1 MAWHVYVARCGDG
14 TLYTGITT
22 DPARREAA
30 HNAGRGAAYT
40 RSRRP
45 VRLIHVEPAAD
56 RGAAL
61 RRELAIKRLP
71 RPDKERLVTRTLP
84 RSAPAPT
91 SEYRGFRPAAL
102 AFLRRLARH
111 NTREWFERNRAVY
124 DTEVRDPLRSLVEE
138 MDVRLA
144 RLAPEITGDPRRSV
158 FRIHRDVRFSADKSP
173 YKTNAACQFYHGDAG
188 RGAGQDAEGAGAGLY
203 FQLADGECF
212 VAGGIWM
219 PARPALEKIREA
231 LADDAEGLDAIVRAP
246 AFRRRF
252 KALDQE
258 AMLTRLPRGYAPGHP
273 AERWLRYKSFT
284 ATRPLTE
291 REATSARLPSLLERD
306 FAVLVPL
313 VRWLNGAI
321 GYQPWERRY

>member
-1 MAWHVYVARCGDG
+1 MAWHVYVARCGDDS
-14 TLYTGITT
+14 LYTGITT

-30 HNAGRGAAYT
+30 HNLGRGAAYT

-45 VRLIHVEPAAD
+45 VRLVHVEPAAD

-61 RRELAIKRLP
+61 RRELAIKRMT
-71 RPDKERLVTRTLP
+71 RREKERLVTRPILRP
-84 RSAPAPT
+84 APAAPDF
-91 SEYRGFRPAAL
+91 RGFRPAAL
-102 AFLRRLARH
+102 AFLRRLSRH
-111 NTREWFERNRAVY
+111 NSRDWFERHRAVY
-124 DTEVRDPLRSLVEE
+124 ETEVRDPLRSLVEE

-144 RLAPEITGDPRRSV
+144 RIAPELTGDPRRSV

-219 PARPALEKIREA
+219 PARSALEKIREA
-231 LADDAEGLDAIVRAP
+231 LAADPEGLDEIVRAP
-246 AFRRRF
+246 IFSRRF
-252 KALDQE
+252 KALDRE

-284 ATRPLTE
+284 ATRMLTE
-291 REATSARLPSLLERD
+291 RQATSARLPALLERD
-306 FAVLVPL
+306 FAALVPL

-321 GYQPWERRY
+321 GYRAWERRY

>member
-1 MAWHVYVARCGDG
+1 MAWHVYVARCDDG

-61 RRELAIKRLP
+61 RRELAIKRMT
-71 RPDKERLVTRTLP
+71 RPEKEHLVTRSTP
-84 RSAPAPT
+84 RPAPAT
-91 SEYRGFRPAAL
+91 AEFRGFRPAAL

-111 NTREWFERNRAVY
+111 NRRDWFERHRPVY
-124 DTEVRDPLRSLVEE
+124 ETEVRDPLRSLVEE

-144 RLAPEITGDPRRSV
+144 RVAPEIVGDPRRSV

-173 YKTNAACQFYHGDAG
+173 YKTNAACQFYHHDAG

-231 LADDAEGLDAIVRAP
+231 LAADPEGLDEIVRAP
-246 AFRRRF
+246 VFRRRF
-252 KALDQE
+252 KSFDRE
-258 AMLTRLPRGYAPGHP
+258 AMLTRLPRGYAEGHP
-273 AERWLRYKSFT
+273 AERWLRFKSFT
-284 ATRPLTE
+284 ATRMLTE
-291 REATSARLPSLLERD
+291 RQATSARLPALLERD
-306 FAVLVPL
+306 FAALVPL

-321 GYQPWERRY
+321 GYRAWERRY